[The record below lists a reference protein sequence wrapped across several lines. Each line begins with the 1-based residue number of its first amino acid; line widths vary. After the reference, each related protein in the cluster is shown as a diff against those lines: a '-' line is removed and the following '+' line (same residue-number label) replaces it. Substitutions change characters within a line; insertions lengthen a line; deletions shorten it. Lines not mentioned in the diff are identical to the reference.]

1 MPFPVPIPVPIPVL
15 TASPPHAPPRA
26 PARARRSSRGPQL
39 GYHPTA
45 STPQLPSVPV
55 DCGSER
61 THMRREAQK
70 LVPIRIPRFY
80 FEVWRGV
87 INTTVRR
94 WESGRGKQARK
105 VLEGHVEYTSTRPH
119 ASHAHAQYTQGASAR
134 CPAPVVMLHDH
145 VAALAS
151 SAGTSP
157 RACCRRLISASF
169 LRFLGLPPTPF
180 AK

>member
-1 MPFPVPIPVPIPVL
+1 MPFPVPIPELIPVL

-55 DCGSER
+55 DSGRER
-61 THMRREAQK
+61 TH
-70 LVPIRIPRFY
+70 
-80 FEVWRGV
+80 
-87 INTTVRR
+87 VRR
-94 WESGRGKQARK
+94 DAKKCCCVPRGRGYLRSLVCVIGTSALYSSWDGGRWDTPT
-105 VLEGHVEYTSTRPH
+105 VLEYTSKRPH
-119 ASHAHAQYTQGASAR
+119 ASHAHAQYNQGASAH

-151 SAGTSP
+151 SAGKSP

>member
-55 DCGSER
+55 DSGRER
-61 THMRREAQK
+61 TH
-70 LVPIRIPRFY
+70 
-80 FEVWRGV
+80 
-87 INTTVRR
+87 VRR
-94 WESGRGKQARK
+94 DAKKCAVFRRCHSYALKFGGAIGTHCSVLCSSWEGGRWDTPT
-105 VLEGHVEYTSTRPH
+105 VLEYTSLAPSRVTRPRSVH
-119 ASHAHAQYTQGASAR
+119 PRGKRAHYDPH

-145 VAALAS
+145 VAALPR
-151 SAGTSP
+151 SAT
-157 RACCRRLISASF
+157 
-169 LRFLGLPPTPF
+169 FLGWQISSCLLPPPHLRELP
-180 AK
+180 